1 MDQKNLTTICEEQEI
16 PEEVEQALKSNRAK
30 ILKHEI
36 KQERIVSSLQKGW
49 FIVLTAI
56 ASLTLLLSFNP
67 QMNLAIKQAFG
78 INEDPGVNVAEEN
91 QLAADLH
98 LVSTSNDLEITL
110 TKFVTTKTK
119 LAFDYQFKITDDKLK
134 KLLEKNI
141 QAKDNHQF
149 IELSLYAN
157 GSDEDIYGGVFTE
170 STFRVEGEMFYGSV
184 ISVFTKDVI
193 PEDAELTLK
202 IKRFDWQDKDEFNTA
217 MANAPAEGLEA
228 SFTVDNALEYEGDWS
243 FNLTSKP
250 LTETASPT
258 ISKVTNVKD
267 VQAISDALQTDVT
280 FTAPLRANSRP
291 AVTVYKDS
299 VKQEQLIELESYDPL
314 TGEINFRFSL
324 SALDKSGAIYK
335 IQLNEINA
343 YGEPLSE
350 IGSFELRNT

>member
-1 MDQKNLTTICEEQEI
+1 M
-16 PEEVEQALKSNRAK
+16 
-30 ILKHEI
+30 
-36 KQERIVSSLQKGW
+36 
-49 FIVLTAI
+49 
-56 ASLTLLLSFNP
+56 
-67 QMNLAIKQAFG
+67 
-78 INEDPGVNVAEEN
+78 
-91 QLAADLH
+91 
-98 LVSTSNDLEITL
+98 
-110 TKFVTTKTK
+110 
-119 LAFDYQFKITDDKLK
+119 
-134 KLLEKNI
+134 
-141 QAKDNHQF
+141 
-149 IELSLYAN
+149 
-157 GSDEDIYGGVFTE
+157 
-170 STFRVEGEMFYGSV
+170 
-184 ISVFTKDVI
+184 
-193 PEDAELTLK
+193 K